1 MFVEAASVRFL
12 NRALL
17 VDTLLLDLRFAARS
31 LRKNQSFAIVAVLT
45 LALGIGA
52 NAAMFAVVNA
62 ILLRP
67 LPFGAADRLVRV
79 TDDFNGF
86 GAHDAGIS
94 APELYDFRD
103 RANLFESIAGIYP
116 IDANVTEIDEP
127 ERVEILLV
135 SPSYFSVLGAEP
147 QLGRVFSLDDDH
159 PGIAEIVVISDA
171 FWKRRFGGR
180 PDAIGHKLKIDGD
193 WYEVVGIMP
202 PGFRHPGRALR
213 TGYEMWA
220 PAGYRA
226 LPFPPL
232 ENTRGSQ
239 SLSGAIA
246 KLKPGLSIDEAQ
258 RRLDAFGAQL
268 RLEYPT
274 IYTPAGGWSPRL
286 IPLHDDVVGTTATV
300 LIVMLAAVGGVL
312 AIACANIAGLL
323 LARGA
328 ARERELGI
336 RRALGAGR
344 ARLARLL
351 LAESLLLAC
360 AGGVTGVV
368 VAFWAKDLILRL
380 APANVPRLSEV
391 GVDAPVLIFTTCL
404 SAASGILFGLVP
416 AWQFS
421 KPDIQATLKDAR
433 SASMPAKQRVRSA
446 LVVAQCALAMV
457 LLVSAAL
464 LVRSF
469 WRVMQ
474 VDAGIDGTGVL
485 TARLWL
491 PQPNDPSQGRYFKH
505 PARVAFYE
513 EVLRRARTLPAVEA
527 AAIVANLP
535 LEGQRGAGPVT
546 IDGVAFD
553 PGATPLVQ
561 GNAVS
566 TEYFS
571 VMRIPLHRGRTFAPA
586 DGTTGNVAIIN
597 DTAARRLFPGQDP
610 LMKRLYFG
618 RPRPEAPWMT
628 IVGVVGDVLSE
639 NLEVAP
645 RPMLYRP
652 LAQASSLSMALAVRT
667 SGDPEALAIPLAR
680 TVRAIDPDQP
690 MFAVRTMQAI
700 LDATTASRRFVIR
713 LLAAFAILALVLSAV
728 GIYGVMAYLVGQR
741 RREIGI
747 RIALGARRREVI
759 GMVVGR
765 ALVLTVIGL
774 SIGGFASLL
783 TGELLSGMLFQIAPW
798 DPWSLMTIAG
808 LLVLT
813 SIVAAAS
820 PALRAAHVDPVSAL
834 RAD

>member
-1 MFVEAASVRFL
+1 M
-12 NRALL
+12 
-17 VDTLLLDLRFAARS
+17 
-31 LRKNQSFAIVAVLT
+31 AVLT

-67 LPFGAADRLVRV
+67 LPFADADRLVRV
-79 TDDFNGF
+79 TGDFNGF
-86 GAHDAGIS
+86 GAHDAGVS
-94 APELYDFRD
+94 PPELYDFRD

-135 SPSYFSVLGAEP
+135 SPSYFSVLGAQP
-147 QLGRVFSLDDDH
+147 QLGRVFSLADDH

-202 PGFRHPGRALR
+202 PGFRHPGRTLR

-232 ENTRGSQ
+232 ENTRGNQ
-239 SLSGAIA
+239 MLSGAIA

-258 RRLDAFGAQL
+258 RRLDGFSAQL
-268 RLEYPT
+268 RAEYPT
-274 IYTPAGGWSPRL
+274 VYTPAGGWSPRL
-286 IPLHDDVVGTTATV
+286 IPLHDDVVGKTATM

-380 APANVPRLSEV
+380 AHANVPRLSEV
-391 GVDAPVLIFTTCL
+391 GVDTPVLIFTTCL
-404 SAASGILFGLVP
+404 SAASGMLFGLVP

-421 KPDIQATLKDAR
+421 KPDIQGTLKDAR

-491 PQPNDPSQGRYFKH
+491 PQPNEPSLGRYFKH

-513 EVLRRARTLPAVEA
+513 EVLRRARTLPGVEA

-553 PGATPLVQ
+553 PGTTPLVQ

-571 VMRIPLHRGRTFAPA
+571 VMRIPLRHGRTFAPA

-597 DTAARRLFPGQDP
+597 ETAARRLFPGQDP

-639 NLEVAP
+639 NLELAP

-652 LAQASSLSMALAVRT
+652 LAQASSLSMAMAVRA

-700 LDATTASRRFVIR
+700 LDTTTASRRFVIR

-747 RIALGARRREVI
+747 RIALGARRGEVI
-759 GMVVGR
+759 GMVVRR
-765 ALVLTVIGL
+765 AVTLTAIGL
-774 SIGGFASLL
+774 LIGGVAALA
-783 TGELLSGMLFQIAPW
+783 TGELLSGLLFQIAPW
-798 DPWSLMTIAG
+798 DPWSFAVITG
-808 LLVLT
+808 VLVLT
-813 SIVAAAS
+813 AVLAAAA
-820 PALRAAHVDPVSAL
+820 PALRAAHVDPATAL

>member
-1 MFVEAASVRFL
+1 
-12 NRALL
+12 

-31 LRKNQSFAIVAVLT
+31 LRKNQSFATVAVLT

-67 LPFGAADRLVRV
+67 LPFAAADRLVRV
-79 TDDFNGF
+79 TGDLSGF
-86 GAHDAGIS
+86 GAHDAGLS
-94 APELYDFRD
+94 PPELYDYRD
-103 RANLFESIAGIYP
+103 RADLFESISGVYP

-135 SPSYFSVLGAEP
+135 SPSYFSVLGARP
-147 QLGRVFSLDDDH
+147 QLGRVFSAEDDH
-159 PGIAEIVVISDA
+159 PGIAEVVVISDA

-180 PDAIGHKLKIDGD
+180 PDAVGHKLKIDGD
-193 WYEVVGIMP
+193 WYQVVGIMP

-220 PAGYRA
+220 PSGYRA
-226 LPFPPL
+226 LPFQPL
-232 ENTRGSQ
+232 DRTRGNLM
-239 SLSGAIA
+239 LSGAIA
-246 KLKPGLSIDEAQ
+246 KLKPGLSVEEAG
-258 RRLDAFGAQL
+258 RRLDAFGARL
-268 RLEYPT
+268 RAEHPT
-274 IYTPAGGWSPRL
+274 VYSTAAGWSPRL

-328 ARERELGI
+328 ARHRELGI

-344 ARLARLL
+344 ARLVRLL
-351 LAESLLLAC
+351 LAESLLLAA

-380 APANVPRLSEV
+380 APTNVPRLTEV
-391 GVDAPVLIFTTCL
+391 GVDTPVLIFTTCL
-404 SAASGILFGLVP
+404 SAAAGILFGLVP

-421 KPDIQATLKDAR
+421 KPDIQGALKGAR
-433 SASMPAKQRVRSA
+433 AASVPAKQKVRSA
-446 LVVAQCALAMV
+446 LVIAQCALAMV

-491 PQPNDPSQGRYFKH
+491 PQPNDPSQGRYFRH
-505 PARVAFYE
+505 QARVAFYE
-513 EVLRRARTLPAVEA
+513 EVLRRARELPGVEA
-527 AAIVANLP
+527 AAIASNVP
-535 LEGQRGAGPVT
+535 LDGQRGAGPVT
-546 IDGVAFD
+546 IDGAAAD
-553 PGATPLVQ
+553 ATDLPMVQ

-566 TEYFS
+566 TEYFT
-571 VMRIPLHRGRTFAPA
+571 VMRIPLRQGRTFVPA
-586 DGTTGNVAIIN
+586 DGTMGNVAIVN
-597 DTAARRLFPGQDP
+597 ETAARRLFPGQDP
-610 LMKRLYFG
+610 LQKRLYFG
-618 RPRPEAPWMT
+618 RPRPEAQWMT

-639 NLEVAP
+639 NLEIAP
-645 RPMLYRP
+645 RPMVYRP

-667 SGDPEALAIPLAR
+667 SGDPDALAVPLGR
-680 TVRAIDPDQP
+680 TVRAVDRDQP

-700 LDATTASRRFVIR
+700 QDASTASRRFVIR

-747 RIALGARRREVI
+747 RIALGAGRGEVI
-759 GMVVGR
+759 GMVVRR
-765 ALVLTVIGL
+765 AVTLTAIGL
-774 SIGGFASLL
+774 LIGGVASLA
-783 TGELLSGMLFQIAPW
+783 TGELLSGLLFQIAPW
-798 DPWSLMTIAG
+798 DPWSFTTIAG
-808 LLVLT
+808 VLVLT
-813 SIVAAAS
+813 AMVAAAS
-820 PALRAAHVDPVSAL
+820 PALRAARVDPVAAM

>member
-1 MFVEAASVRFL
+1 
-12 NRALL
+12 

-31 LRKNQSFAIVAVLT
+31 LRKNQSFATVAVLT

-67 LPFGAADRLVRV
+67 LPFAAADRLVRV
-79 TDDFNGF
+79 TGDLSGF
-86 GAHDAGIS
+86 GAHDAGLS
-94 APELYDFRD
+94 PPELYDYRD
-103 RANLFESIAGIYP
+103 RADLFESISGVYP

-135 SPSYFSVLGAEP
+135 SPSYFSVLGARP
-147 QLGRVFSLDDDH
+147 QLGRVFSAEDDH
-159 PGIAEIVVISDA
+159 PGIAEVVVISDA

-180 PDAIGHKLKIDGD
+180 PDAVGHKLKIDGD
-193 WYEVVGIMP
+193 WYQVVGIMP

-220 PAGYRA
+220 PSGYRA
-226 LPFPPL
+226 LPFQPL
-232 ENTRGSQ
+232 DRTRGNLM
-239 SLSGAIA
+239 LSGAIA
-246 KLKPGLSIDEAQ
+246 KLKPGLSVEEAG
-258 RRLDAFGAQL
+258 RRLDAFGARL
-268 RLEYPT
+268 RAEHPT
-274 IYTPAGGWSPRL
+274 VYSTAAGWSPRL

-328 ARERELGI
+328 ARHRELGI

-344 ARLARLL
+344 ARLVRLL
-351 LAESLLLAC
+351 LAESLLLAA

-380 APANVPRLSEV
+380 APTNVPRLTEV
-391 GVDAPVLIFTTCL
+391 GVDTPVLIFTTCL
-404 SAASGILFGLVP
+404 SAAAGILFGLVP

-421 KPDIQATLKDAR
+421 KPDIQGALKGAR
-433 SASMPAKQRVRSA
+433 AASVPAKQKVRSA
-446 LVVAQCALAMV
+446 LVIAQCALAMV

-491 PQPNDPSQGRYFKH
+491 PQPNDPSQGRYFRH
-505 PARVAFYE
+505 QARVAFYE
-513 EVLRRARTLPAVEA
+513 EVLRRARELPGVEA
-527 AAIVANLP
+527 AAIASNVP
-535 LEGQRGAGPVT
+535 LDGQRGAGPVT
-546 IDGVAFD
+546 IDGAPAD
-553 PGATPLVQ
+553 ATDLPMVQ

-566 TEYFS
+566 TEYFT
-571 VMRIPLHRGRTFAPA
+571 VLRIPLRQGRTFVPA
-586 DGTTGNVAIIN
+586 DGTMGNVAIVN
-597 DTAARRLFPGQDP
+597 ETAARRLFPGQDP
-610 LMKRLYFG
+610 LQKRLYFG
-618 RPRPEAPWMT
+618 RPRPEAQWMT

-639 NLEVAP
+639 NLEIAP
-645 RPMLYRP
+645 RPMVYRP

-667 SGDPEALAIPLAR
+667 SGDPDALAVPLGR
-680 TVRAIDPDQP
+680 TVRAVDRDQP

-700 LDATTASRRFVIR
+700 QDASTASRRFVIR

-747 RIALGARRREVI
+747 RIALGAGRGEVI
-759 GMVVGR
+759 GMVVRR
-765 ALVLTVIGL
+765 AVTLTAIGL
-774 SIGGFASLL
+774 LIGGVASLA
-783 TGELLSGMLFQIAPW
+783 TGELLSGLLFQIAPW
-798 DPWSLMTIAG
+798 DPWSFTTIAG
-808 LLVLT
+808 VLVLT
-813 SIVAAAS
+813 AMVAAAS
-820 PALRAAHVDPVSAL
+820 PALRAARVDPVAAM

>member
-1 MFVEAASVRFL
+1 
-12 NRALL
+12 

-31 LRKNQSFAIVAVLT
+31 LRKNQSFATVVVLT

-67 LPFGAADRLVRV
+67 LPFAAADRLVRV
-79 TDDFNGF
+79 TGDLSGF
-86 GAHDAGIS
+86 GAHDAGLS
-94 APELYDFRD
+94 PPELYDYRD
-103 RANLFESIAGIYP
+103 RADLFESISGVYP

-135 SPSYFSVLGAEP
+135 SPSYFSVLGARP
-147 QLGRVFSLDDDH
+147 QLGRVFSAEDDH
-159 PGIAEIVVISDA
+159 PGIAEVVVISDA

-180 PDAIGHKLKIDGD
+180 PDAVGHKLKIDGD
-193 WYEVVGIMP
+193 WYQVVGIMP

-220 PAGYRA
+220 PSGYRA
-226 LPFPPL
+226 LPFQPL
-232 ENTRGSQ
+232 DRTRGNLM
-239 SLSGAIA
+239 LSGAIA
-246 KLKPGLSIDEAQ
+246 KLKPGLSVEEAG
-258 RRLDAFGAQL
+258 RRLDAFGARL
-268 RLEYPT
+268 RAEHPT
-274 IYTPAGGWSPRL
+274 VYSTAAGWSPRL

-328 ARERELGI
+328 ARHRELGI

-344 ARLARLL
+344 ARLVRLL
-351 LAESLLLAC
+351 LAESLLLAA

-380 APANVPRLSEV
+380 APTNVPRLTEV
-391 GVDAPVLIFTTCL
+391 GVDTPVLIFTTCL
-404 SAASGILFGLVP
+404 SAAAGILFGLVP

-421 KPDIQATLKDAR
+421 KPDIQGALKGAR
-433 SASMPAKQRVRSA
+433 AASVPAKQKVRSA
-446 LVVAQCALAMV
+446 LVIAQCALAMV

-491 PQPNDPSQGRYFKH
+491 PQPNDPSQGRYFRH
-505 PARVAFYE
+505 QARVAFYE
-513 EVLRRARTLPAVEA
+513 EVLRRARELPGVEA
-527 AAIVANLP
+527 AAIASNVP
-535 LEGQRGAGPVT
+535 LDGQRGAGPVT
-546 IDGVAFD
+546 IDGAPAD
-553 PGATPLVQ
+553 ATDLPMVQ

-566 TEYFS
+566 TEYFT
-571 VMRIPLHRGRTFAPA
+571 VLRIPLRQGRTFVPA
-586 DGTTGNVAIIN
+586 DGTMGNVAIVN
-597 DTAARRLFPGQDP
+597 ETAARRLFPGQDP
-610 LMKRLYFG
+610 LQKRLYFG
-618 RPRPEAPWMT
+618 RPRPEAQWMT

-639 NLEVAP
+639 NLEIAP
-645 RPMLYRP
+645 RPMVYRP

-667 SGDPEALAIPLAR
+667 SGDPDALAVPLGR
-680 TVRAIDPDQP
+680 TVRAVDRDQP

-700 LDATTASRRFVIR
+700 QDASTASRRFVIR

-747 RIALGARRREVI
+747 RIALGAGRGEVI
-759 GMVVGR
+759 GMVVRR
-765 ALVLTVIGL
+765 AVTLTAIGL
-774 SIGGFASLL
+774 LIGGVASLA
-783 TGELLSGMLFQIAPW
+783 TGELLSGLLFQIAPW
-798 DPWSLMTIAG
+798 DPWSFTTIAG
-808 LLVLT
+808 VLVLT
-813 SIVAAAS
+813 AMVAAAS
-820 PALRAAHVDPVSAL
+820 PALRAARVDPVAAM